1 MVASL
6 VAAEVVTAEVLQL
19 QMAEMIG
26 PLAVEANG
34 LMAAMVKQLVVVVD
48 LLEVMDLLAMVALVM
63 AASAV
68 CHLELRHN

>member
-1 MVASL
+1 M
-6 VAAEVVTAEVLQL
+6 VTAEVLQL